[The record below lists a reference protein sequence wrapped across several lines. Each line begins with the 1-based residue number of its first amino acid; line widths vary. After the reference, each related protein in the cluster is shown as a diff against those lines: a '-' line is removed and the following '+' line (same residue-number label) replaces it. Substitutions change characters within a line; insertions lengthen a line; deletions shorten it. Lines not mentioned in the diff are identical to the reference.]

1 MKIVFLGFQKWGW
14 SALKGLL
21 ESRHQVALILTH
33 PESKSTYKGSFLDES
48 VKELAES
55 SKIEFLESRSANQKE
70 VVNKIKNANPDVI
83 VSSDWETWISPEVAA
98 LAGKAAINIHDSL
111 LPKYAGFSPVNWAI
125 INGEKQTGITVHYI
139 EEAFDQGKIIL
150 QKRVS
155 IRETDT
161 IVDLLEKIFRKIPD
175 ALLESLDLIEKG
187 GVAAKKQ
194 DIRKASFYHKIL
206 NKDCAIDWSDSCRNI
221 YNFIRALTGPF
232 PNAHTYFKGE
242 KIKIKK
248 ASKLDKVYCGIPGRL
263 VRREERG
270 VVVLC
275 GKPGGNRPQGIL
287 IEEVQDKKNK
297 IWPANKYFSKMGVY
311 LGRVG

>member
-221 YNFIRALTGPF
+221 YNFIRALAEPF
-232 PNAHTYFKGE
+232 SNAHTYFLGE
-242 KIKIKK
+242 KIKIKRAYPAEK
-248 ASKLDKVYCGIPGRL
+248 TYCGIPGRL
-263 VRREERG
+263 VRKRKEG

-275 GKPGGNRPQGIL
+275 GKTGLNQPQGLL
-287 IEEVQDKKNK
+287 IEEIEDSKNT
-297 IWPANKYFSKMGVY
+297 IWPANKYFSKMGSY
-311 LGRVG
+311 LGR